1 MNALDHALQW
11 YDRGVAPIPLM
22 YRSKKPIVEWGAYRT
37 TLPPRALLKRWFLG
51 LRNIAIVLNQDYIIL
66 DFDIPAFYHRWRIRN
81 QHDTYTVKSNRGYHV
96 YFQVDEQIDT
106 SAMDGGEILAAGHM
120 ATVPCSVHLSGNR
133 YQAINDHPI
142 LRVESVKSVGVTPIK
157 IEPVKIDALWTG
169 NHDDYE
175 ARSWLPTGG
184 YDKSD
189 ESPIDKI
196 KRYASITNLLGITA
210 TSTTVIRCPFHDDK
224 TPSFQIWPN
233 DNRAFCHAPHCI
245 AHRSIDVIDVAA
257 LLWKVDNKRAISM
270 LASQV

>member
-66 DFDIPAFYHRWRIRN
+66 DFDIPAFYHQWRIKN
-81 QHDTYTVKSNRGYHV
+81 QFDTYTVKSNRGYHV
-96 YFQVDEQIDT
+96 YFQVDEPIDT
-106 SAMDGGEILAAGHM
+106 SAMTGGEILAAGHM
-120 ATVPCSVHLSGNR
+120 ATVPCSKHASGHQ
-133 YQAINDHPI
+133 YTAINDHPI
-142 LRVESVKSVGVTPIK
+142 LRIESVKHAGITPIEIK
-157 IEPVKIDALWTG
+157 HVSIDSVWDG
-169 NHDDYE
+169 CDSYE
-175 ARSWLPTGG
+175 SRAWLPTGG
-184 YDKSD
+184 YRQSN

-196 KRYASITNLLGITA
+196 KRYASITKLLGIT
-210 TSTTVIRCPFHDDK
+210 TNSTTVIRCPFHDDK
-224 TPSFQIWPN
+224 TPSFQIWPTE
-233 DNRAFCHAPHCI
+233 NRAFCHAPHCI

-257 LLWKVDNKRAISM
+257 LLWKVDNKRAIGM